1 MLLRSVADDVARR
14 LRVDAEMWRRAVDWG
29 VRHGP
34 DAFVRYS
41 PPMFGLAF
49 WAALQG
55 PRENVRDTLFK
66 LKGPRPQPREIADS
80 ARVFTNFAFCLTESM
95 LLGAGRGYEPTVI
108 SANDGADFKTS
119 RAEGKGLILATAHT
133 AGWDVAGPMLMR
145 LQSGEVVVV
154 MEPEEDRRARQL
166 HDDARRKSGVQ
177 VMHAGHDPLAA
188 LPLLNHLRKK
198 NGIVAMKFD
207 RTVPGMRCRNVTF
220 LGDPWQV
227 PAGIL
232 QLAALSG
239 APILPVFTRRLGF
252 LHYEYI
258 TAPPLR
264 IPRRPSEAELDA
276 AAQRL
281 ATLLE
286 EFARDNPE
294 QWFRFGGL

>member
-1 MLLRSVADDVARR
+1 MVLRNMTETLGRR
-14 LRVDAEMWRRAVDWG
+14 LRVDSEVWRRAVDWG

-49 WAALQG
+49 WAALAG
-55 PRENVRDTLFK
+55 PRNHVRTTLQK
-66 LKGPRPQPREIADS
+66 LKGARPQPIEIADS
-80 ARVFTNFAFCLTESM
+80 ARVFTNFAFCLTESL

-119 RAEGKGLILATAHT
+119 RAHGKGVILATAHT

-154 MEPEEDRRARQL
+154 MQAEEDRAARQL
-166 HDDARRKSGVQ
+166 HDAARRKAGVQ
-177 VMHAGHDPLAA
+177 VMHAGDDPLAA

-220 LGDPWQV
+220 LGQPWQV
-227 PAGIL
+227 PAGIF
-232 QLAALSG
+232 QLAAVSG

-252 LHYEYI
+252 LRYEYI
-258 TAPPLR
+258 TAPPLL
-264 IPRRPSEAELDA
+264 IPRRPSESELDE
-276 AAQRL
+276 AAQHL
-281 ATLLE
+281 AGLLE
-286 EFARDNPE
+286 DFARRNPE
-294 QWFRFGGL
+294 QWFRFTEL